1 MEVRY
6 VEVDGSRIKTVEEN
20 HTRFVSD
27 KKEIEAVI
35 AYIARTAEA
44 AGIEKQPS
52 PWKTELPD
60 LFSWKKLPVEGG
72 FDGEKWEMTD
82 APWLSVPIGIL
93 TDRSFRCR
101 EYSIWIS

>member
-44 AGIEKQPS
+44 AGAGRGANEEK
-52 PWKTELPD
+52 LGAD
-60 LFSWKKLPVEGG
+60 
-72 FDGEKWEMTD
+72 
-82 APWLSVPIGIL
+82 
-93 TDRSFRCR
+93 
-101 EYSIWIS
+101 ISQRFGVGKAL